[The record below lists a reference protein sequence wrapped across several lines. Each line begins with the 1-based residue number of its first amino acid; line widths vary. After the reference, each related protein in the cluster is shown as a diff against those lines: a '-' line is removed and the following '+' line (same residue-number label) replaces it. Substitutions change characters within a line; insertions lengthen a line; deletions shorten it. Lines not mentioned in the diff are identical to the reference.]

1 MSPKRIDVNKDGM
14 VDSDDLRLE
23 KEWTELELKEEKA
36 EAQKRVAWVSII
48 SMLVVTLFLFLPII
62 PDERI
67 KALDNLIGM
76 FYIAQASIVGFYF
89 GATAWMTKK

>member
-48 SMLVVTLFLFLPII
+48 SMLVVTLFLFLPVI